1 MQIMAEK
8 RVLEMSE
15 GNIETTKTVF
25 VVQAGE
31 TVESLLLRVGLTGLS
46 EWHYD
51 QAEVRIKLV
60 KPTSVLATKDLGL
73 CSSVPK

>member
-25 VVQAGE
+25 VVEPGE
-31 TVESLLLRVGLTGLS
+31 TVEALLVRVGMDGRS
-46 EWHYD
+46 KWHYD
-51 QAEVRIKLV
+51 QTEVRLKLV
-60 KPTSVLATKDLGL
+60 TPNKKIGL
-73 CSSVPK
+73 KES

>member
-15 GNIETTKTVF
+15 GNIETTKAVF
-25 VVQAGE
+25 LVQTGE
-31 TVESLLLRVGLTGLS
+31 TVEALLRRVGMTGTS
-46 EWHYD
+46 GWHYD

-60 KPTSVLATKDLGL
+60 KPVES
-73 CSSVPK
+73 